1 MKTAWEY
8 KHKETTQEIS
18 AEGKRMQNSKYKK
31 QESKVDKK
39 IKLTPVSEHLQK
51 LFLCVSALFAS
62 RTNTDLYTSYLKPA
76 LILHLSYLMY
86 HSYIYI
92 LHLKDEV

>member
-1 MKTAWEY
+1 
-8 KHKETTQEIS
+8 
-18 AEGKRMQNSKYKK
+18 MQNSKYKK

-76 LILHLSYLMY
+76 IILHLSYLMY

-92 LHLKDEV
+92 YILHLKDEV